1 LLSLPVYCRRAARH
15 ASIQFK
21 HFAPNEFYESPQ
33 SQTNMKDIQFAFRK
47 LRQSPAFTAIAV
59 ITLALGI
66 GLNTAIFSLIND
78 LFLKGLPFK
87 EPARVVH
94 LYGGDKSRGL
104 EDIGISAPR
113 FFHYRDGQTL
123 FDGIAGENFFA
134 FTLTGMGDAVQIF
147 GGRLTSNYFDLLG
160 VRPIL
165 GRNFL
170 PEEEEGA
177 DVAVITKS
185 FWQKRMGG
193 DPNVIGRSITL
204 DGVAHTIV
212 GVLPNMPATW
222 FGANPVAEVWT
233 TKPFQLPGFS
243 YERMMRGT
251 SFLRVVGR
259 MKPEM
264 TVAQVKAALPSLD
277 KGYNTQYPNKID
289 SVLMTSLRTLPE
301 DVTNNFR
308 SGFITLFA
316 AVCFVLL
323 IACSNVAN
331 LLLVRFSGRRREIAL
346 RMAIGASR
354 MSVVRLFVF
363 ESVLVSMIAGAVG
376 AFVAWRLVPL
386 IPQLASNFLPLE
398 ANTVTSLSLPVL
410 TFTIGLSI
418 LTGLLMGIYPALQGS
433 HADLVD
439 GLKEG
444 GRGSSGSVR
453 QQRFRKILVGAQVAL
468 SVTLLAGAALLI
480 TSFVRLSQQNIG
492 FRSQNLWTGAIT
504 LPISQYPDTASRQR
518 LAEQTLDALR
528 DVPGI
533 QSATISG
540 DIPLNGGNR
549 TLYARGDR
557 DVPPIEK
564 RANGPSHDIA
574 PGYFKTWGIP
584 LLAGREFDE
593 HDVAEGQMVCLIS
606 QAGAKKVYPNENPIG
621 KTLLVSSLGV
631 PCEIVGIVGD
641 VRSIR
646 VAEAPGMEFYR
657 PWAQENF
664 PFLNIDVR
672 SNLKV
677 EEVTKLVQAALTKV
691 NAGLAIAVPQGMDA
705 VVAQALGQARLMM
718 WLLGIFAGVAL
729 LLASIGIYGA
739 VAYTVE
745 QRTGEIGVRM
755 ALGAQ
760 TRDVLRLIV
769 NQGMKPVVIGLGIG
783 LLAAFA
789 LGRLLTSQLFE
800 VSAHNP
806 ALLGGATI
814 LLAGTALFAC
824 LLPARRAAMVDPVQ
838 ALRTE

>member
-1 LLSLPVYCRRAARH
+1 M
-15 ASIQFK
+15 
-21 HFAPNEFYESPQ
+21 N
-33 SQTNMKDIQFAFRK
+33 DIRFAFRK
-47 LRQSPAFTAIAV
+47 LRQSPAFTSIAV

-66 GLNTAIFSLIND
+66 GLNTAIFSLVND
-78 LFLKGLPFK
+78 LFLRGLPFK

-94 LYGGDKSRGL
+94 FFGGDKSRDL
-104 EDIGISAPR
+104 VDLPVSAPR
-113 FFHYRDGQTL
+113 FEHLRDGQTICESL
-123 FDGIAGENFFA
+123 AGENFFA
-134 FTLTGMGDAVQIF
+134 FTLTGLGDPVQVF
-147 GGRLTSNYFDLLG
+147 GGRLTSNYFDVLG

-170 PEEEEGA
+170 PEEQEGA
-177 DVAVITKS
+177 DVALITKN

-204 DGVAHTIV
+204 DGMAHTIV
-212 GVLPNMPATW
+212 GVLPHMPASW
-222 FGANPVAEVWT
+222 FGANPTAEVWT
-233 TKPFQLPGFS
+233 TKPFQIPGFT

-251 SFLRVVGR
+251 SFLRVIGR
-259 MKPEM
+259 LKPG
-264 TVAQVKAALPSLD
+264 VSVKQAKAALPSFD
-277 KGYNTQYPNKID
+277 QSYNTQFPNKID
-289 SVLMTSLRTLPE
+289 STLTTTLKTLPQ
-301 DVTNNFR
+301 DVTENLQA
-308 SGFITLFA
+308 GFATLFA
-316 AVCFVLL
+316 AVSFVLL

-354 MSVVRLFVF
+354 TSIVRLFVF
-363 ESVLVSMIAGAVG
+363 ESLLVSAIAGVVG

-386 IPQLASNFLPLE
+386 VPRMASNFLPLE
-398 ANTVTSLSLPVL
+398 ANTATSLSLPVL
-410 TFTIGLSI
+410 AFTIALSL

-444 GRGSSGSVR
+444 GRGTSGSVR

-480 TSFVRLSQQNIG
+480 TSFIRLSQQNIG
-492 FRSQNLWTGAIT
+492 FRSQNLWTGAVT
-504 LPISQYPDTASRQR
+504 LPVAQYPDAASRQR
-518 LAEQTLDALR
+518 FVEQTLNALR
-528 DVPGI
+528 DVPGL

-540 DIPLNGGNR
+540 DIPLAGGNR
-549 TLYARGDR
+549 TLYARADR

-574 PGYFKTWGIP
+574 PGYFRTWGVS
-584 LLAGREFDE
+584 LLAGRDFNE
-593 HDVAEGQMVCLIS
+593 HDSANAQNVCLIS
-606 QAGAKKVYPNENPIG
+606 QAGAKKVFSNENPIG
-621 KTLLVSSLGV
+621 KTLLVTSLGV
-631 PCEIVGIVGD
+631 PVEIVGIVGD

-657 PWAQENF
+657 PSAQENF
-664 PFLNIDVR
+664 PFLNVTVR
-672 SNLKV
+672 SNFKV
-677 EEVTKLVQAALTKV
+677 DAVTKLVQSALNTV
-691 NAGLAIAVPQGMDA
+691 NPGLAIAVPQTMDA

-760 TRDVLRLIV
+760 TRDVLRLVV
-769 NQGMKPVVIGLGIG
+769 NQGMKPVVIGLAIGI
-783 LLAAFA
+783 ASAFA
-789 LGRLLTSQLFE
+789 LGRLIASQLYE

-806 ALLGGATI
+806 ALLGGATV
-814 LLAGTALFAC
+814 LLAAIALLAC

>member
-1 LLSLPVYCRRAARH
+1 MNDIR
-15 ASIQFK
+15 
-21 HFAPNEFYESPQ
+21 FAY
-33 SQTNMKDIQFAFRK
+33 RK
-47 LRQSPAFTAIAV
+47 LRKSPAFTAIAV

-66 GLNTAIFSLIND
+66 GLNTTIFSLIND
-78 LFLKGLPFK
+78 LFLRGLPFK
-87 EPARVVH
+87 EPSRVVH
-94 LYGGDKSRGL
+94 FYGGDKSRGL
-104 EDIGISAPR
+104 EDIGIGAPR
-113 FFHYRDGQTL
+113 FDHFRDGQTICESL
-123 FDGIAGENFFA
+123 AGENFFA
-134 FTLTGMGDAVQIF
+134 FTLTGLGDAVQIF
-147 GGRLTSNYFDLLG
+147 GGRLTSNYFDVLG

-170 PEEEEGA
+170 PEEQEGA
-177 DVAVITKS
+177 DVALVTRN

-204 DGVAHTIV
+204 DGTAHTIV

-233 TKPFQLPGFS
+233 TKPIQLPGFS
-243 YERMMRGT
+243 YERLMRGT
-251 SFLRVVGR
+251 SFLRVIGR
-259 MKPEM
+259 LKP
-264 TVAQVKAALPSLD
+264 TVTLDQARAALPSLD
-277 KGYNTQYPNKID
+277 QSYRAQYQTKID
-289 SVLMTSLRTLPE
+289 SGFATTIRTLPE
-301 DVTNNFR
+301 DVTRNFR
-308 SGFITLFA
+308 AGFATLFA
-316 AVCFVLL
+316 AVSFVLL
-323 IACSNVAN
+323 IACINVAN

-354 MSVVRLFVF
+354 ASVVRLFVF
-363 ESVLVSMIAGAVG
+363 ESLLVSLIAGAVG

-386 IPQLASNFLPLE
+386 VPGMASNFLPLE
-398 ANTVTSLSLPVL
+398 ENAATSVSWAVL
-410 TFTIGLSI
+410 FFTIGLSL

-444 GRGSSGSVR
+444 GRGTSGSVR

-492 FRSQNLWTGAIT
+492 FRSFNLWTGAIT
-504 LPISQYPDTASRQR
+504 LPTSQYPDTPSRQR
-518 LAEQTLDALR
+518 FVEQTLNALH
-528 DVPGI
+528 DVPGLE
-533 QSATISG
+533 SVTISG
-540 DIPLNGGNR
+540 DIPLAGGNR
-549 TLYARGDR
+549 TLYARADR
-557 DVPPIEK
+557 DVPPIEQ
-564 RANGPSHDIA
+564 RANAPSHDIA
-574 PGYFKTWGIP
+574 PDYFKTWGIP

-593 HDVAEGQMVCLIS
+593 HDTANGQKVCLIS
-606 QAGAKKVYPNENPIG
+606 QAGAKKLYPNENPIG
-621 KTLLVSSLGV
+621 KTLLVSSLSV
-631 PCEIVGIVGD
+631 PYEIVGIVDD

-646 VAEAPGMEFYR
+646 VREAPGMEYYI

-664 PFLNIDVR
+664 PFANVTVR

-677 EEVTKLVQAALTKV
+677 DVVTRLVQSALSKV
-691 NAGLAIAVPQGMDA
+691 NPGLAIAVPQAMDA
-705 VVAQALGQARLMM
+705 VVAQALGQARLMT

-760 TRDVLRLIV
+760 TRDVLKLII
-769 NQGMKPVVIGLGIG
+769 NQGMRPVVIGLAIG
-783 LLAAFA
+783 MLCAIA
-789 LGRLLTSQLFE
+789 LGRLIASQLFE

-814 LLAGTALFAC
+814 LLAATALFAC